1 MNSQSNSNIELI
13 YNEHSKMVYNLCL
26 GYLHSIED
34 AEEVTQDVFIKVY
47 HSISEFK
54 NKSSLKTW
62 IYRITINKC
71 LDFIKAKKRLKR
83 MSDMIS
89 IFNSKNEL
97 IHSGKN
103 FEHPGILLENK
114 EKSILLF
121 KAIEL
126 LPKYQKTVFILS
138 KIEGLNNKEISEILE
153 KSISAVEN
161 LIHRAK
167 DNLKISLS
175 VDFKEYQKKEIK

>member
-1 MNSQSNSNIELI
+1 MNSHSNSNIELI

-71 LDFIKAKKRLKR
+71 LDFIKAKKTGELVPF
-83 MSDMIS
+83 I
-89 IFNSKNEL
+89 IF
-97 IHSGKN
+97 
-103 FEHPGILLENK
+103 LE
-114 EKSILLF
+114 F
-121 KAIEL
+121 
-126 LPKYQKTVFILS
+126 FI
-138 KIEGLNNKEISEILE
+138 
-153 KSISAVEN
+153 
-161 LIHRAK
+161 
-167 DNLKISLS
+167 
-175 VDFKEYQKKEIK
+175 

>member
-1 MNSQSNSNIELI
+1 
-13 YNEHSKMVYNLCL
+13 MVYNLCL

-54 NKSSLKTW
+54 NKSSS
-62 IYRITINKC
+62 
-71 LDFIKAKKRLKR
+71 KKRLKR

-97 IHSGKN
+97 IHFGKN

-126 LPKYQKTVFILS
+126 LPKHQKTVFILS
-138 KIEGLNNKEISEILE
+138 KVEGLNNKEIAEILE

-175 VDFKEYQKKEIK
+175 INFKEYQKKEIK

>member
-1 MNSQSNSNIELI
+1 
-13 YNEHSKMVYNLCL
+13 
-26 GYLHSIED
+26 
-34 AEEVTQDVFIKVY
+34 
-47 HSISEFK
+47 
-54 NKSSLKTW
+54 
-62 IYRITINKC
+62 

-97 IHSGKN
+97 IHFGKN

-126 LPKYQKTVFILS
+126 LPKHQKTVFILS
-138 KIEGLNNKEISEILE
+138 KVEGLNNKEIAEILE

-175 VDFKEYQKKEIK
+175 INFKEYQKKEIK